1 MGRDL
6 ANRAAQQVERQ
17 HQGGT
22 DLKQQIVSME
32 AQFQRAMPKG
42 LEAKQLIRDIF
53 TCMSNTPKLAICEP
67 KSVLGA
73 AMTCSQLGLRP
84 GVGALGH
91 AWILPFWDSKTGG
104 QRAQLIIGYKGYIE
118 LGHRSEQIASL
129 HSRIVYANDEFDM
142 EYGAA
147 EDRWVHKPYF
157 TVGHDE
163 PGAPRLFYAVGRLA
177 NGGYSLADPMT
188 LRQMEQHRDRFAMAR
203 DKQRNVVGPWR
214 DHFEA
219 MAQKGLAVDTPIP
232 TPAGWTTMG
241 DLRKGDLVFDQDG
254 QQCQV
259 ITKSE
264 VKNIGCYRVTFHNGD
279 SVVCD
284 EEHRWVARIGGGI
297 KGWYV
302 LPIGELF
309 KAKQAGD
316 AVTVPVAAPLQA
328 DVDKL
333 PIDPWLLGYWLGNG
347 SRHNARVTCHVDDV
361 DDVRER
367 ISESGY
373 QVGTV
378 RPDSRSRAVG
388 IGITGGLKSDLRKHG
403 ILGTKRIP
411 QAYLRGSEWQRRA
424 LLAGLIDSDGHIDAS
439 RGRVNFTSVD
449 EYLRDIVA
457 ELAESLGEVV
467 MRGWRIAKGYG
478 KEVDAYHASW
488 TPIVNPTTLPRK
500 GQNYR
505 DRQVGVYRGVKSIE
519 RIDSVPTQCISVD
532 SPSSTYLCGKTMVPT
547 HNTML
552 LRLMALLPKSTEIS
566 RALDNDGSV
575 RVDLDPG
582 AIDEPTHIDG
592 EVIVDDEAAPDAG
605 QPERERVE
613 VQQPARDAG
622 GDTTQSATM
631 ITERQLTAINTALS
645 KEGLGGNTAEQ
656 REAKLAWL
664 TQAVGREIGSTKD
677 LTQAEATDLIS
688 LLKGD
693 TK

>member
-1 MGRDL
+1 MARDL

-17 HQGGT
+17 QQGGT

-219 MAQKGLAVDTPIP
+219 MSQK
-232 TPAGWTTMG
+232 
-241 DLRKGDLVFDQDG
+241 
-254 QQCQV
+254 
-259 ITKSE
+259 
-264 VKNIGCYRVTFHNGD
+264 
-279 SVVCD
+279 
-284 EEHRWVARIGGGI
+284 
-297 KGWYV
+297 
-302 LPIGELF
+302 
-309 KAKQAGD
+309 
-316 AVTVPVAAPLQA
+316 
-328 DVDKL
+328 
-333 PIDPWLLGYWLGNG
+333 
-347 SRHNARVTCHVDDV
+347 
-361 DDVRER
+361 
-367 ISESGY
+367 
-373 QVGTV
+373 
-378 RPDSRSRAVG
+378 
-388 IGITGGLKSDLRKHG
+388 
-403 ILGTKRIP
+403 
-411 QAYLRGSEWQRRA
+411 
-424 LLAGLIDSDGHIDAS
+424 
-439 RGRVNFTSVD
+439 
-449 EYLRDIVA
+449 
-457 ELAESLGEVV
+457 
-467 MRGWRIAKGYG
+467 
-478 KEVDAYHASW
+478 
-488 TPIVNPTTLPRK
+488 
-500 GQNYR
+500 
-505 DRQVGVYRGVKSIE
+505 
-519 RIDSVPTQCISVD
+519 
-532 SPSSTYLCGKTMVPT
+532 
-547 HNTML
+547 TML
-552 LRLMALLPKSTEIS
+552 LRLMALMPKSTEIS
-566 RALDNDGSV
+566 RALDNDGAV

-592 EVIVDDEAAPDAG
+592 EVIADDEAAPDAG
-605 QPERERVE
+605 QSERERVE
-613 VQQPARDAG
+613 VQQQPRDTG
-622 GDTTQSATM
+622 GDTAESATM
-631 ITERQLTAINTALS
+631 ITERQLTAINAALS
-645 KEGLGGNTAEQ
+645 KEGLGGNAAEQ

-677 LTQAEATDLIS
+677 LTQAEASDLIS